1 MRKIL
6 GAVKAACI
14 DYNMI
19 NEGDRIAVGV
29 SGGKD
34 SLVLINCLIQLRYYL
49 KRSFELHS
57 VIVDNNFPDMDYTEL
72 LEYLK
77 KIDIPYTFIKTNIY
91 NQIFIDK
98 PVKYP
103 CSLCSRLRKGIIAD
117 NAVKI
122 NFNKIALGH
131 HLDDA
136 VNTLFMNMIYEGR
149 IATFEPVTY
158 LSQKNIY
165 MIRPM
170 IYLNEEKIHS
180 ASIRYNMPVFKN
192 KCPVTGKTKRE
203 YVNSIIKK
211 IAGDTKHFRMSM
223 LSALKNKEQLSLWF

>member
-49 KRSFELHS
+49 KKSFELHS

-136 VNTLFMNMIYEGR
+136 VNTLFMNMI
-149 IATFEPVTY
+149 F
-158 LSQKNIY
+158 
-165 MIRPM
+165 
-170 IYLNEEKIHS
+170 
-180 ASIRYNMPVFKN
+180 
-192 KCPVTGKTKRE
+192 
-203 YVNSIIKK
+203 
-211 IAGDTKHFRMSM
+211 
-223 LSALKNKEQLSLWF
+223 